1 MTLRLSAAIACA
13 LVSLAVPGQA
23 AARQPADAASPAELP
38 QRVLLVVN
46 SHGRSAGEEKGQVQP
61 DFEMDELAQAWL
73 VLKANG
79 LAVDIASPAGGA
91 VELDGF
97 DPAKSYN
104 AAFLA
109 DAEASAKLGQTL
121 RLDPAM
127 AGRYGAVM
135 VIGGKGAMFDLP
147 FSQVLQ
153 GLLADTES
161 RGGVVAAVCHGPAVF
176 ARMLREDG
184 THWAEGRRLAGL
196 TDEEEALFDKRWVKH
211 FPFLLESELRSVGA
225 RFGEAPMMLPHVE
238 VDGRVVTGQNPFSVG
253 AASDALVQ
261 AMGKTPVPRE
271 AWGDERSV
279 MLVARAIAGEEAPL
293 AAALAAKDPRL
304 DVPLVAIWG
313 YYRSIE
319 AGEDRTMLASALRIM
334 ELAQP
339 HFPEPQLAE
348 AIEGVR
354 ARLSAM

>member
-1 MTLRLSAAIACA
+1 M
-13 LVSLAVPGQA
+13 
-23 AARQPADAASPAELP
+23 RQ
-38 QRVLLVVN
+38 
-46 SHGRSAGEEKGQVQP
+46 
-61 DFEMDELAQAWL
+61 
-73 VLKANG
+73 
-79 LAVDIASPAGGA
+79 I
-91 VELDGF
+91 
-97 DPAKSYN
+97 
-104 AAFLA
+104 FL
-109 DAEASAKLGQTL
+109 
-121 RLDPAM
+121 
-127 AGRYGAVM
+127 
-135 VIGGKGAMFDLP
+135 
-147 FSQVLQ
+147 
-153 GLLADTES
+153 DTE
-161 RGGVVAAVCHGPAVF
+161 
-176 ARMLREDG
+176 
-184 THWAEGRRLAGL
+184 T
-196 TDEEEALFDKRWVKH
+196 
-211 FPFLLESELRSVGA
+211 
-225 RFGEAPMMLPHVE
+225 
-238 VDGRVVTGQNPFSVG
+238 TGQNPFSVG